1 MGAKI
6 ARFTAAIPTKVSRT
20 PQLLTRNED
29 GDRLRVTLVR
39 IIEADIT
46 NIPELRNIPMI
57 SFLEGDVGDHMTR
70 SMK

>member
-6 ARFTAAIPTKVSRT
+6 GRFTVAIPTKVSRM
-20 PQLLTRNED
+20 PQRLTWIED
-29 GDRLRVTLVR
+29 GNAARVRVVR